1 MPYATAQDI
10 VDLYGAD
17 FLLLIARRGDE
28 NDLSGPLTSAAID
41 DALAQASSQADSYI
55 GARYP
60 VPVRPVPMV
69 LQRAVIDMA
78 CHQLAATADV
88 MTEQIRQR
96 YEDALAWLKDVAAG
110 RAALGT
116 DEAGA
121 AAGDAAA
128 GGNPDEALIASR
140 PPVDWRRWP

>member
-1 MPYATAQDI
+1 M
-10 VDLYGAD
+10 
-17 FLLLIARRGDE
+17 
-28 NDLSGPLTSAAID
+28 
-41 DALAQASSQADSYI
+41 
-55 GARYP
+55 
-60 VPVRPVPMV
+60 PVRPAPMV

-128 GGNPDEALIASR
+128 GGNPDEALIMSR